1 MVEELYGQKA
11 LMRNIER
18 QNAAIAA
25 KEKAERE
32 RLEAEKKKKED
43 ARRKRAEFREWATLF
58 FAFVGTVLSVIS
70 LLWQAPLH

>member
-1 MVEELYGQKA
+1 MADELYGQKA
-11 LMRNIER
+11 LTRNIER

-32 RLEAEKKKKED
+32 RLEAEEKRKED
-43 ARRKRAEFREWATLF
+43 ARQKRVEFREWATLF
-58 FAFVGTVLSVIS
+58 LAFVGTVLSIIS